1 MRRILFVDDKPKVLE
16 ELKVVMRPQQE
27 KWEMAFVAGSE
38 AALAMLEA
46 TPFDVIV
53 TDPKL
58 AGVKKNSLLDC
69 VRERFSGVVRIALL
83 EQSDTSL
90 LAAPVA
96 HQFLTKPCE
105 PSELRVAVERS
116 CKLRDLLN
124 DEFINRAVGSMSDL
138 PSLPKVYE
146 KLTRALRNPN
156 ISLNKIAKI
165 VEQDVAIS
173 AKLLQLANSALFGTV
188 QDMNTVHMAVSYMGL
203 DVIQHMVL
211 SLEVFR
217 SFEGLGQIEGFSLEA
232 TQEHAQLTAKIAV
245 RLLPA
250 KYLADTAIVAALL
263 HDVGKLVLA
272 SKMPGRFKR
281 CLEASREQNRP
292 LYQVEEELG
301 GITHAEIGA
310 YLLGLWGLP
319 YSVAEAV
326 AHHHKPKRVPHQS
339 FDAVGAV
346 YVANLLAHAHAP
358 GPKASRDVEDPIDME
373 YLQKLGVADQLKEWQ
388 AMAKLMARPQQSASE
403 QQKADGKKSVLKCT
417 G

>member
-1 MRRILFVDDKPKVLE
+1 
-16 ELKVVMRPQQE
+16 
-27 KWEMAFVAGSE
+27 
-38 AALAMLEA
+38 
-46 TPFDVIV
+46 
-53 TDPKL
+53 
-58 AGVKKNSLLDC
+58 
-69 VRERFSGVVRIALL
+69 LL
-83 EQSDTSL
+83 EPSDASMQ
-90 LAAPVA
+90 AAHVA

-105 PSELRVAVERS
+105 PSALRVAVERS

-124 DEFINRAVGSMSDL
+124 DEFISRAVGSMSDL

-146 KLTRALRNPN
+146 ELTSALRNPN
-156 ISLNKIAKI
+156 ISLSKIAKI

-188 QDMNTVHMAVSYMGL
+188 RDLNTVHMAVSYMGL

-281 CLEASREQNRP
+281 CLETSREQNRP

-326 AHHHKPKRVPHQS
+326 AHHHKPTRVPHQN

-346 YVANLLAHAHAP
+346 YVANLLAHAYAP
-358 GPKASRDVEDPIDME
+358 GPKTPRDGQDSIDME
-373 YLQKLGVADQLKEWQ
+373 YLQAVGVADQLEGWQ
-388 AMAKLMARPQQSASE
+388 AMAKQMASPQQRASE
-403 QQKADGKKSVLKCT
+403 QQEADGEKSVLKCT